1 MDNKIQ
7 FFRRTNIIA
16 GWGIFLVSLITY
28 LLTIEPTVSFWDC
41 GEFILSAWK
50 LQVGHPPGAPLFLI
64 VGRVFSMFALGD
76 QSKAALAIN
85 IMSAMAAAFTIMFL
99 FWTITH
105 IVRKIVASGSE
116 KTEGKVWPII
126 GAGVIGALACA
137 FSDTFWFQRSKVRF
151 MQHPLFSL
159 QLYSGQS

>member
-1 MDNKIQ
+1 M
-7 FFRRTNIIA
+7 
-16 GWGIFLVSLITY
+16 VSLSCLHGNY
-28 LLTIEPTVSFWDC
+28 RL
-41 GEFILSAWK
+41 GILPE
-50 LQVGHPPGAPLFLI
+50 HRFFLI

-116 KTEGKVWPII
+116 KTEGKV
-126 GAGVIGALACA
+126 
-137 FSDTFWFQRSKVRF
+137 
-151 MQHPLFSL
+151 
-159 QLYSGQS
+159 